1 MKAHDTGKHFKNVLL
16 ETPDVAKY
24 LTAMDIESL
33 VNPDKYIGTAVEQV
47 EVLVTKLRESYS
59 L

>member
-1 MKAHDTGKHFKNVLL
+1 VLL
-16 ETPDVAKY
+16 ETPAVAKY
-24 LTAMDIESL
+24 LSPSDIENL

-47 EVLVTKLRESYS
+47 EVLVAKLREFYS